1 MVSIF
6 IVDDDKE
13 ICNMIRHVLEQD
25 GWELY
30 TFQSAEKTLA
40 KMDDVRPDIVVA
52 DYKMPGMNG
61 MELLREIQRRDPE
74 VEFMMITGH
83 GDKQNALRAMEMG
96 AFDYIKKP
104 LNFDEL
110 RMVVNRAVERRQGE
124 DNLSYIYDQDQRW
137 FGYGNL
143 IGSSSKMRKVFNT
156 IRMVGD
162 SKETPVVIV
171 GETGTGKEVVAR
183 SIHDGSGRKHENFVE
198 INCAAIPTNLLESEL
213 FGYEEGAFT
222 DARRPKRGLL
232 EIADGGTFFLDELAG
247 MGMELQVKLLKA
259 IEEKNIRR
267 VGGIKDIPVDMRILA
282 SSRVPM
288 EQLIQE
294 GRLRKDLYYRLNVIT
309 INLPPLRERGDDIL
323 LLARHFIKRFNND
336 LNLEV
341 TGLTEDAQAML
352 MSHDWPGN
360 VRELRNVIE
369 RAVLLKK
376 YGKIDSHHLMLT
388 PSALDHEMT
397 YFGTEDYVHIPE
409 HGIDFEMLER
419 NYLVTALRRARG
431 NKSKAAELLGMN
443 RGAYRYRLDKYFD
456 EDDLDEVIRESGTP
470 EE

>member
-6 IVDDDKE
+6 IVDDDLE
-13 ICNMIRHVLEQD
+13 ICSMISQALEQED
-25 GWELY
+25 WNLY
-30 TFQSAEKTLA
+30 TFQSAENTLA
-40 KMDDVRPDIVVA
+40 KMEEVRPDIVIA

-61 MELLREIQRRDPE
+61 MDLLREIQRRDPE

-83 GDKQNALRAMEMG
+83 GDKKNALRAMEMG
-96 AFDYIKKP
+96 AFDYVKKP

-110 RMVVNRAVERRQGE
+110 RMVVNRAVERRKGE
-124 DNLSYIYDQDQRW
+124 DSLAYVYDQDQRW

-143 IGSSSKMRKVFNT
+143 IGSSAKMRKVFNT

-222 DARRPKRGLL
+222 DARRSKRGLL

-247 MGMELQVKLLKA
+247 MGMEIQVKLLKA

-267 VGGIKDIPVDMRILA
+267 VGGIKDIPVDVRVIA
-282 SSRVPM
+282 SSRVAM
-288 EQLIQE
+288 EQLIRE

-309 INLPPLRERGDDIL
+309 IELPPLRERGDDIL
-323 LLARHFIKRFNND
+323 LLARHFISRFNED

-341 TGLTEDAQAML
+341 TGLTDDAQAML
-352 MSHDWPGN
+352 MNHDWPGN

-376 YGKIDSHHLMLT
+376 YGKIDSHHFMVSPGSLQQKLST
-388 PSALDHEMT
+388 LS
-397 YFGTEDYVHIPE
+397 TEDYVHLPE
-409 HGIDFEMLER
+409 DGVDFEVLER
-419 NYLVTALRRARG
+419 NYLISALRQADG
-431 NKSKAAELLGMN
+431 NKTKAAELLGLN
-443 RGAYRYRLDKYFD
+443 RGAYRYRLGKYFSD
-456 EDDLDEVIRESGTP
+456 DDLKEITGDP
-470 EE
+470 EQTND